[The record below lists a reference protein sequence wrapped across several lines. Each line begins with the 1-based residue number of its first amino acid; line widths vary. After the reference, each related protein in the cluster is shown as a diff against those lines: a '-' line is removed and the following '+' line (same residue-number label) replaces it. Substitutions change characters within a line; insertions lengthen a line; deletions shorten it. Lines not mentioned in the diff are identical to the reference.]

1 MEKLDNSCN
10 KCDLKLSNFIEK
22 VQPSQNCHGCGRY
35 AFKENEPSY
44 LYLITHPELKLH
56 KVGIGTVGKDKNR
69 LQSFVTEGWIVAGLW
84 HEESKERT
92 FKYETQFFTR
102 LKELTKNDPA
112 LGIAATGKW
121 VGMWAES
128 IDAEKIPLSVV
139 LEMIAES
146 RQ

>member
-1 MEKLDNSCN
+1 MEEPNISCD
-10 KCDLKLSNFIEK
+10 KCDLKLSHFIEK
-22 VQPSQNCHGCGRY
+22 VQPRQNCKECGRY
-35 AFKENEPSY
+35 AYKENQPSY

-69 LQSFVTEGWIVAGLW
+69 LQNFVADGWIVAGLW

-102 LKELTKNDPA
+102 LKELTEDDPA

-121 VGMWAES
+121 VGMWAEL

-139 LEMIAES
+139 LEMIAKS
-146 RQ
+146 RR